1 MLSKIPVLVKLDFCG
16 GDGSLNNLLF
26 VSLFRI
32 FFLASFW
39 AIVGTTDAGVV
50 VVVDWVWFWSNFFFL
65 ELFSFVGV
73 IDLGVIIWALLEPS
87 NLNIFKIIYYDR
99 FLIT

>member
-1 MLSKIPVLVKLDFCG
+1 MLSKIPVLVNFCG
-16 GDGSLNNLLF
+16 GDGSLNNFFF

-32 FFLASFW
+32 FFLVSFW
-39 AIVGTTDAGVV
+39 AIVGATDAG

-87 NLNIFKIIYYDR
+87 NLNIFKIIY
-99 FLIT
+99 